1 MGECSHPIEIAIS
14 ARQFLF
20 LKSLKQKVMTWFVV
34 FLLVISV
41 LVLSVLKASGLSKK
55 REQAEKDKLWNEQ
68 LDSLLQSLKR
78 E

>member
-1 MGECSHPIEIAIS
+1 
-14 ARQFLF
+14 
-20 LKSLKQKVMTWFVV
+20 MTWFVV

-55 REQAEKDKLWNEQ
+55 REQAEKDRLWNEQ

>member
-1 MGECSHPIEIAIS
+1 
-14 ARQFLF
+14 
-20 LKSLKQKVMTWFVV
+20 MTWFVV

-41 LVLSVLKASGLSKK
+41 LILSVYKASGLSKK
-55 REQAEKDKLWNEQ
+55 REQAEKDQLWNEQ